1 MALVALSKANSA
13 NKSTQPSLQTKALM
27 CVCMVFVQRVDKL
40 HREAWREFPYVEE
53 ADTPTEH
60 SHSDVFYQPTFAS
73 FEAAVS
79 SEGVDVAGTVLRN
92 NVFDGNSLLEG
103 PNEVMVVM
111 GTGHGISHIKVG
123 APPGQ
128 ASFTSLTST
137 TTLPTNIWRRVSRAV
152 PPDQEPSCDDTL
164 AFMGFMPQ
172 PNTGGGDCFWLSL
185 QTHIGSV
192 QQARKT
198 VGRWLQSNI
207 HHPAFCEADVLQAGG
222 LTTEWQ
228 VNATVQAFQSALP
241 SGLLVFHQPANTLI
255 LYAPQMAPVLL
266 PMSAAVSFCC
276 GDTPCLLY
284 SRCETSACGHFEL
297 LRRTVES
304 QSRPASA
311 SPVLPV
317 VSASTLLLLPF
328 VSGGMAS
335 DADFPMDLCV
345 PLLIDNRTHQNRRFH
360 NLNAPSVCFVDL
372 CSPPI
377 AQASP
382 ASPGGAVQASVP
394 PDEADSEVICFE
406 DFRSASSSC
415 PPTELDSE
423 TNSSMESPLPA
434 PLFGCSCI
442 GHFGV
447 CVCGWLRR
455 VERHPHEPQ
464 THRLLDF
471 APSPL
476 EATRDFSGAF
486 EADSVPEDFAPPA
499 NANSAPEM
507 ASGNP
512 NMCVQ
517 SLPAMSPLRHVS
529 ASSPRSYGLLSMVPP
544 MEVAPHTMSS
554 RVEDDP
560 IEDFDDLPGDA
571 GHTPAMAGLTSAT
584 QTFFTR
590 FYHLFSTRHTHPP
603 AFSRVMLPRPNTPTL
618 LDFDVPQ
625 AFASQASLDSPD
637 DGAGRSASSSLP
649 SIWGGMLASDSTPL
663 ATLGDSILAALLEC
677 GVPQALA
684 QQAAAKFPTD
694 LNAALDWVTE
704 SDRRHTCP
712 RRSES
717 SAPVPPAPSSWLS
730 RINATPGVYLDL
742 CTPSPQRPSPAPV
755 EDEPAQSV
763 ALPPVPTSWVLPHQ
777 LLTVSQRA
785 SQYWA
790 SAREDALKA
799 ANHLYQQE
807 LLWAS
812 QPDRDLASRLVDGFL
827 SLPAAPP
834 QHFSSFG
841 LTFDDLYS
849 EELRLFHLRTSE
861 LADKALTVADA
872 CSIPFDVVGL
882 CPFPLAVACI
892 LSSAADIAPEF
903 LVVFFYSLAGWVC
916 HHDLHAVFDLIKK
929 DRRTRPRCMVQC
941 ICDSAAGKS
950 PFWRGFVS
958 LFFTGVDS
966 HTSVFSS
973 HPTLWADGGKK
984 GLHIAQAT
992 DADLASRMMETEG
1005 KLFWASPEC
1014 WLMLDTAHAKRFVDA
1029 SKDKINFNLLECQN
1043 GNDYGP
1049 RSIKSCPQ
1057 QIHVPTTNFGM
1068 LLLGQADCVH
1078 DFWGHAFSPGSPV
1091 RSKGFEGRPMF
1102 LFAGPARLLHQEQLI
1117 SAETIYGFMK
1127 ILLLNIARTVGRNVN
1142 TNFVDQPLQPANPMW
1157 WRQLKSAGLEAEEE
1171 APACSQLAAAKW
1183 GYTCGAHIITNQLF
1197 LSSFASLP
1205 KNHVDL
1211 KRFLDGEEQ
1220 GLVVQPPA
1228 PTAVPSSWQQL
1239 SDHAFLAAPRA
1250 LSTFMSSLSIIYA
1263 EMQLPVEQRAG
1274 TKVVAAPGARPQAPP
1289 SFEHALSKALQRH
1302 RNKQHLHFNDIQTHI
1317 NSKCRNQA
1325 TYLQVFQLAA
1335 DVGVGQ
1341 LEGTGTRS
1349 DPYRLKLT
1357 LSNLSQANR
1366 ARFGLEAELDHLP
1379 PMQGGGKRAQQASQP
1394 PKKKNK
1400 PGAGRPPAAHWL
1412 WKERS

>member
-172 PNTGGGDCFWLSL
+172 PNTGG
-185 QTHIGSV
+185 
-192 QQARKT
+192 
-198 VGRWLQSNI
+198 
-207 HHPAFCEADVLQAGG
+207 
-222 LTTEWQ
+222 
-228 VNATVQAFQSALP
+228 
-241 SGLLVFHQPANTLI
+241 
-255 LYAPQMAPVLL
+255 
-266 PMSAAVSFCC
+266 
-276 GDTPCLLY
+276 
-284 SRCETSACGHFEL
+284 
-297 LRRTVES
+297 
-304 QSRPASA
+304 
-311 SPVLPV
+311 
-317 VSASTLLLLPF
+317 
-328 VSGGMAS
+328 GGMAS

-571 GHTPAMAGLTSAT
+571 GHTPAM
-584 QTFFTR
+584 
-590 FYHLFSTRHTHPP
+590 
-603 AFSRVMLPRPNTPTL
+603 
-618 LDFDVPQ
+618 
-625 AFASQASLDSPD
+625 ASLDSPD

-892 LSSAADIAPEF
+892 LSSAADIA
-903 LVVFFYSLAGWVC
+903 
-916 HHDLHAVFDLIKK
+916 
-929 DRRTRPRCMVQC
+929 
-941 ICDSAAGKS
+941 
-950 PFWRGFVS
+950 
-958 LFFTGVDS
+958 
-966 HTSVFSS
+966 
-973 HPTLWADGGKK
+973 
-984 GLHIAQAT
+984 T

-1127 ILLLNIARTVGRNVN
+1127 ILLLNIARTVGHNVN

-1400 PGAGRPPAAHWL
+1400 PGADWRQLEREYGLVNGLQEVNLLHACRQYHADLHFGEDLAMKSIFHHADRVADWAHLIGACARSKTHVTKEEGALAWRAGIFSTVEKDLSPFGKRLLPLVKRTIFCLRSVPTAIIFHTITDLLFRTLLAQEPPERKAVSKMQRFYFAKVPAAAARIRFELKGWPGDPSFLFSADWWCGIQRIQPGSASGIQAQESWHKRKL
-1412 WKERS
+1412 KAYLSLRSDLPTFCKSLEGFTRSRLHELRAHDCPLPDVPREPFPDKTVLHDSVKLTAAGSPIQKWALPLMGLLKSLLLSSSLTHRLP